1 MNNAG
6 RFLRAVAVAAALLV
20 AAAGCA
26 SSERM
31 TRITDSYKVPHS
43 SRLSGARWDRGDDNG
58 FTGTQINVWPLFARS
73 NNYYSALWPM
83 FDCDR
88 YGMAVRPFFNQEGDE
103 YAVLF
108 PLCAWNPV
116 NGDGW
121 ALNTY
126 WNKTRFGC
134 FPLFHSGSEIDWVF
148 PGVFWNKYTGLG
160 GVLPALTFWGRDDD
174 RDRWFVSPLGGG
186 MFSGNPEKNWWMALN
201 TYGDS
206 DNFGCFPLFHS
217 GPKLNYVPPGIFWL
231 KDNRGGLVL
240 PALTFW
246 DNKAITSLP
255 LMTQYQWDG
264 DFFSLPLL
272 TLYENKKFF
281 SLPLLT
287 FAGKTNRSDWFWTP
301 LAGGTTH
308 ATKPEYAWWSA
319 LNFYRIDTGFGLI
332 PLFAWNDDGEDRILW
347 ILPFL
352 INSSRSAEIYNN
364 SFRFLFLPLWGERRK
379 PVFESGDSLEVLD
392 WAWQSEAGR
401 KNASAM
407 AGYTGDVND
416 RTALTRFLREKYPE
430 SVTMAE
436 SSTYGF
442 PLLFECKF
450 AGEYDQG
457 PSPFGLLFSYKTT
470 SGTVREFTF
479 LTQMFFES
487 SKSSYHERLSML
499 LSLVKISRHSTV
511 RPKFDPADNALSLAE
526 SRLMHLTINAEAP
539 DNDISLNKHLAD
551 ARDCGIDLP
560 ENPDWKTV
568 RAARLEYQR
577 DHRPDDTP
585 PPLDYQE
592 WRVFWL
598 LASGESTPEWAD
610 GQVLWQ
616 LWNYKRRGS
625 RSRTRIFPFITIR
638 EESGECE
645 YSWIWNKF
653 ISVKSDAEDRLSGRI
668 LFIPW

>member
-1 MNNAG
+1 M
-6 RFLRAVAVAAALLV
+6 
-20 AAAGCA
+20 
-26 SSERM
+26 
-31 TRITDSYKVPHS
+31 
-43 SRLSGARWDRGDDNG
+43 
-58 FTGTQINVWPLFARS
+58 
-73 NNYYSALWPM
+73 
-83 FDCDR
+83 
-88 YGMAVRPFFNQEGDE
+88 
-103 YAVLF
+103 
-108 PLCAWNPV
+108 
-116 NGDGW
+116 
-121 ALNTY
+121 
-126 WNKTRFGC
+126 
-134 FPLFHSGSEIDWVF
+134 
-148 PGVFWNKYTGLG
+148 
-160 GVLPALTFWGRDDD
+160 
-174 RDRWFVSPLGGG
+174 
-186 MFSGNPEKNWWMALN
+186 
-201 TYGDS
+201 
-206 DNFGCFPLFHS
+206 
-217 GPKLNYVPPGIFWL
+217 PPGIFWL

-246 DNKAITSLP
+246 GNKAITSLP

-264 DFFSLPLL
+264 EFFSLPLL

-301 LAGGTTH
+301 LAGGTTR

-401 KNASAM
+401 KNAAAM

-470 SGTVREFTF
+470 SAQSGIYF

-487 SKSSYHERLSML
+487 SKAVINERLSML
-499 LSLVKISRHSTV
+499 LSLVKLSGTDTG
-511 RPKFDPADNALSLAE
+511 PAKFDPKDNALS
-526 SRLMHLTINAEAP
+526 P
-539 DNDISLNKHLAD
+539 
-551 ARDCGIDLP
+551 
-560 ENPDWKTV
+560 
-568 RAARLEYQR
+568 
-577 DHRPDDTP
+577 
-585 PPLDYQE
+585 
-592 WRVFWL
+592 
-598 LASGESTPEWAD
+598 
-610 GQVLWQ
+610 
-616 LWNYKRRGS
+616 
-625 RSRTRIFPFITIR
+625 
-638 EESGECE
+638 
-645 YSWIWNKF
+645 
-653 ISVKSDAEDRLSGRI
+653 GRI
-668 LFIPW
+668 QTDALTTTQSAGQ